1 MAIRSEWLENDYYGR
16 LGVSEDASR
25 EEITRA
31 YRQLARQFHPDTH
44 PDDPQAEE
52 QFKLISAAYD
62 VIGDDGRRKEYDEA
76 RRLVAAGAGPGF
88 AGGSDGTG
96 PGFGDAGWAPG
107 GFTTFQFDGEG
118 LQDLLGDLFSAAR
131 APRRGRDLQA
141 NLRLSFDDAISGT
154 TTDVRIAHRKI
165 KVRVPA
171 GVDDG
176 QVIRLA
182 GKGEAGPNDGPA
194 GDALVTVHVGGHR
207 VFGRKGK
214 DLTITVPITFPEAA
228 LGAEIAVPTFEG
240 EPVTLR
246 VPAGTP
252 NGRTF
257 RVAGRGVPARK
268 GDLLVTVEVAVP
280 RKLNKQERQAVEAL
294 AEATTDSPRA
304 DLAA

>member
-31 YRQLARQFHPDTH
+31 YRQLAREFHPDTH

-52 QFKLISAAYD
+52 QFKQISAAYD
-62 VIGDDGRRKEYDEA
+62 VIGNDGRRKEYDEA
-76 RRLVAAGAGPGF
+76 RRLVAEGARSGPGFGPGF
-88 AGGSDGTG
+88 AGGADFS
-96 PGFGDAGWAPG
+96 GWAPG
-107 GFTTFQFDGEG
+107 GFTTFQFDGDG
-118 LQDLLGDLFSAAR
+118 LQDLLGDLFAAAR

-141 NLRLSFDDAISGT
+141 NLRLGFEDAVNGT
-154 TTDVRIAHRKI
+154 TTDVKVAHRRI

-194 GDALVTVHVGGHR
+194 GDVLVTVHVGGHR
-207 VFGRKGK
+207 HFGRKGK
-214 DLTITVPITFPEAA
+214 DLTISVPITFPEAA
-228 LGAEIAVPTFEG
+228 LGAEIAVPTFDG

-257 RVAGRGVPARK
+257 RVAGRGVPARQ

-280 RKLNKQERQAVEAL
+280 RKLNKKERQAVEAL
-294 AEATTDSPRA
+294 AEAATESPRA